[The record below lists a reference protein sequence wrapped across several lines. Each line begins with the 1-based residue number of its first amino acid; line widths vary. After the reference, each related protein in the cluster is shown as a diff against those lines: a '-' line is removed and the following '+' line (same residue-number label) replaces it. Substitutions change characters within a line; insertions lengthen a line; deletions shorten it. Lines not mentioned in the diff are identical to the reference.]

1 MRMCHACPLRVALK
15 NTTNTVLV
23 AGRRLLGCV
32 HAGTKGSQGSNSS
45 SGDNTASSK
54 PADGEEEGDPAV
66 PSHPGM
72 KELQVRASSAFDAPD
87 VLSMFV
93 GEMRQ
98 QAQDLQATIA
108 TLVAPKAAVSFPQ
121 VGGPQVADLTSSR
134 SGLLLFH
141 SCSAV

>member
-1 MRMCHACPLRVALK
+1 MLA
-15 NTTNTVLV
+15 
-23 AGRRLLGCV
+23 AGPWGV
-32 HAGTKGSQGSNSS
+32 FHAGTKGSKTKGSNSS

-54 PADGEEEGDPAV
+54 PADGEEEGEPAV

-121 VGGPQVADLTSSR
+121 VGASPQLAGFDCNPQQWPASLPQ
-134 SGLLLFH
+134 L
-141 SCSAV
+141 